1 MLDLNSV
8 LLQFK
13 DYTTALIL
21 SLEEEDYDSL
31 EGLLDQRQALIDK
44 LDNST
49 YDKTLFQKLSK
60 EYDIPL
66 LNSKMSS
73 IMNDKLDS
81 IKSEI
86 KKIMLQKNLNSNYT
100 INQTVDSIYF
110 NKKI

>member
-1 MLDLNSV
+1 MLDLNNA

-21 SLEEEDYDSL
+21 CLEEEDYDSL
-31 EGLLDQRQALIDK
+31 ESLLDQRQAIIDK

-49 YDKTLFQKLSK
+49 YDKALFQKLSEK
-60 EYDIPL
+60 YDIAL
-66 LNSKMSS
+66 LNSKMNS
-73 IMNDKLDS
+73 IINEKLDNV
-81 IKSEI
+81 KSEI

-100 INQTVDSIYF
+100 MNQAVDSIYF

>member
-1 MLDLNSV
+1 MLDLDST
-8 LLQFK
+8 LLKFK

-21 SLEEEDYDSL
+21 CLEKEDYDSL
-31 EGLLDQRQALIDK
+31 EGLLDQRQVLIDK
-44 LDNST
+44 LDNSI
-49 YDKTLFQKLSK
+49 YDKDLFQKLSEK
-60 EYDIPL
+60 YDIAQ

-73 IMNDKLDS
+73 IMNEKLDS

-100 INQTVDSIYF
+100 MNTAVDSIYF